1 MGAEIISR
9 DKGKVTIQVEISL
22 DGSMLDAENHI
33 QDVLNE
39 AGALATEELLE
50 KFDTDGSPIIFGS
63 VKYTARSKDAKTYQ
77 TPYGEI
83 VKERYV
89 YQTSKGGKIFCPLE
103 NAARIIGTSTPRF
116 AKMVSSKYARMG
128 SSELIKDLSE
138 NHNRNVVR
146 SFVKNVSDMV
156 GAIALA
162 KEETW
167 TYSMPEIDKPIKTVT
182 VGLDGTSL
190 RMDDGHYRQAMVGT
204 IGLYDKTGERQ
215 HTLYIGASPE
225 YGKEKFLRRL
235 ESEIEH
241 VKTIYSKAE
250 YMGLADGAKDNW
262 TFLEKHTKHHVIDFY
277 HAAGYVNDAAD
288 TYFSKKSE
296 QRAKHGWLDDSL
308 HKLKNNMGGAS
319 RLLSEFEEWQSI
331 GNDKDGNIGGAVTY
345 FTNNKKRMKYSK
357 YVNMNMPIGS
367 GVTEAACK
375 VIIKERLCKS
385 GMRWKEEGAAKVI
398 SLRCLTYSDTRWE
411 QFWGKIDQYGYRLAA

>member
-1 MGAEIISR
+1 MGAEIISKDG
-9 DKGKVTIQVEISL
+9 DKLTIQVSISL
-22 DGSMLDAENHI
+22 NGSMLEGEDHI

-39 AGALATEELLE
+39 AGAIATEELLE

-77 TPYGEI
+77 TPYGEV

-103 NAARIIGTSTPRF
+103 NDARIIGTSTPRF
-116 AKMVSSKYARMG
+116 AKIVSSKYARMG

-138 NHNRNVVR
+138 NHNRKVVR
-146 SFVKNVSDMV
+146 SFVKSVSDMV
-156 GAIALA
+156 GAVALA
-162 KEETW
+162 KEESW
-167 TYSMPEIDKPIKTVT
+167 TYSMPEIDKLIKTVT

-204 IGLYDKTGERQ
+204 IGLYDKKGERQ

-225 YGKEKFLRRL
+225 YGKENFLNRL
-235 ESEIEH
+235 ANEVEH
-241 VKTIYSKAE
+241 VKTIYSGAE
-250 YMGLADGAKDNW
+250 YMGLADGARDNW
-262 TFLEKHTKHHVIDFY
+262 SFLEKHTKHQLIDFY
-277 HAAGYVNDAAD
+277 HAAGYVSDAAD
-288 TYFSKKSE
+288 TKYSKKSE
-296 QRAKHGWLDDSL
+296 QREKHVWLDDTF
-308 HKLKNNMGGAS
+308 HKLKNSMGCAS
-319 RLLSEFEEWQSI
+319 RLLSTFSKWQSTES
-331 GNDKDGNIGGAVTY
+331 DKDGNIGNAVTY
-345 FTNNKKRMKYSK
+345 FTNNKKRMKYYK

-385 GMRWKEEGAAKVI
+385 GMRWKEEGAARVI

-411 QFWGKIDQYGYRLAA
+411 QFWNKINQYGYRLAA